1 MKKSIL
7 FLFTTG
13 LLILGF
19 SACDDP
25 IFDPTGNGDDDIV
38 MNDDD
43 DDGGFDDDDGGMSG
57 GDCCQLDL
65 LSMVRPWLDANL
77 GSYQIDEVE
86 CEDFCD
92 GTTQIEV
99 ELENV
104 EEEYYFDLMG
114 EFLYSL
120 LERDTSV
127 IPQSVLD
134 AVESVYPGFRLDD
147 DEVDVLTFA
156 DGTVAYEFEI
166 EIGNDDD
173 DIDLLVD
180 EAGNILC
187 VD

>member
-7 FLFTTG
+7 FFFTAS

-25 IFDPTGNGDDDIV
+25 IFDPTGNSDDDIF

-43 DDGGFDDDDGGMSG
+43 NDDDDGTSS
-57 GDCCQLDL
+57 GDCLQLDL

-104 EEEYYFDLMG
+104 ETEYYFDLMG

-120 LERDTSV
+120 IERDTNV
-127 IPQSVLD
+127 IPQNVLE
-134 AVESVYPGFRLDD
+134 AVESAYPGFRLDD